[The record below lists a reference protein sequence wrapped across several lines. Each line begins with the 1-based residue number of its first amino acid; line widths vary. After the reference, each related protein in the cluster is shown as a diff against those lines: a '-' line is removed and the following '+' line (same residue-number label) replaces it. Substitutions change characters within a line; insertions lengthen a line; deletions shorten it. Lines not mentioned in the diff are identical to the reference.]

1 MFLFLTKHLIHIIPL
16 VFFCSCQ
23 EEALDSMT
31 EKLKMIYF
39 AKHGSTF
46 PLSGDVPLTC
56 HQDYRIQCLELLIL
70 LTLCDFKDK

>member
-1 MFLFLTKHLIHIIPL
+1 
-16 VFFCSCQ
+16 
-23 EEALDSMT
+23 MT

-46 PLSGDVPLTC
+46 PLSGDVSLTC

-70 LTLCDFKDK
+70 LTLFDLKTMIEAKWLLQPWLKK

>member
-1 MFLFLTKHLIHIIPL
+1 
-16 VFFCSCQ
+16 
-23 EEALDSMT
+23 MT

-46 PLSGDVPLTC
+46 PLSGDVSLTF

-70 LTLCDFKDK
+70 LTLFDFKDND

>member
-1 MFLFLTKHLIHIIPL
+1 
-16 VFFCSCQ
+16 
-23 EEALDSMT
+23 MT

-46 PLSGDVPLTC
+46 PLSGDVSLTC

-70 LTLCDFKDK
+70 LTPCDFKDK